1 MQFPTCQQKNATP
14 LHRAIESGYF
24 DIVQCLVNNKSVID
38 RRAIA
43 IANAGNN
50 YRVMNYLS
58 VHEYSSK
65 GHIECLIKLVTCYP
79 KLVHAIDEVP
89 YRAAYRHDTIDR

>member
-1 MQFPTCQQKNATP
+1 MHYSTCQQKDATP
-14 LHRAIESGYF
+14 LHRAIESGHF

-43 IANAGNN
+43 TATAGNN

-89 YRAAYRHDTIDR
+89 CRAAY